1 MTSNALKSVAP
12 VTTITSAIPANVPSN
27 AQLQARKNAATP
39 RGVGVMCDFY
49 ADRALNAELWDVE
62 GRRYID
68 FAAGI
73 AVLNTGHRHPKL
85 MEAIRAQ
92 MERFT
97 HTAYQIVPYASY
109 VELAERIN
117 AVTPGEHTKKTALF
131 STGAEAVE
139 NAIKIARAAT
149 GRAAVIAFSGGFHG
163 RTMMGMALT
172 GKVAPYKLGFGPF
185 PGEVYHAPFP
195 TALHGV
201 SSDDALAAVNG
212 LFKSDVDPKRVAAII
227 LEPVQGE
234 GGFYAAPADFMR
246 GLRKIC
252 DEHGILL
259 IADEVQTGFART
271 GKLFAMEH
279 YDVLPD
285 LMTMAKSLAGGM
297 PLAAVC
303 GRAEVMDA
311 PAPGGLG
318 GTYAG
323 NPLAV
328 ASALAVLDVIA
339 EENLVVRGARLGS
352 ALKDFLIGLGSG
364 IPAIGEVR
372 GLGAM
377 VAVEFVQ
384 PGTDKPD
391 AEFAKR
397 VQANALKNGLLL
409 LTCGSYGNVI
419 RFLFPLTIPDTVMDE
434 ALVILEKA
442 IHDAQA

>member
-12 VTTITSAIPANVPSN
+12 VTTITSAIPADVPSN

-73 AVLNTGHRHPKL
+73 AVLNTGHRHPRL

-117 AVTPGEHTKKTALF
+117 AVTPGKHAKKTALF

-139 NAIKIARAAT
+139 NAVKIARAAT
-149 GRAAVIAFSGGFHG
+149 GRAAVIAFSGAFHG

-246 GLRKIC
+246 GLRNIC
-252 DEHGILL
+252 DEHRILL

-328 ASALAVLDVIA
+328 ASALAVLDVIE
-339 EENLVVRGARLGS
+339 EENLVVRGARLGA
-352 ALKDFLIGLGSG
+352 ALKDFLIGLGATT
-364 IPAIGEVR
+364 PAIGEVR

-384 PGTDKPD
+384 PGSDKPD
-391 AEFAKR
+391 AEFARR

-442 IHDAQA
+442 IHEAAA

>member
-1 MTSNALKSVAP
+1 MTSTAVKSIVPISTVAP
-12 VTTITSAIPANVPSN
+12 AKVFSN
-27 AQLQARKNAATP
+27 AELLARKNAATP

-117 AVTPGEHTKKTALF
+117 AVTPGKHAKKTALF

-149 GRAAVIAFSGGFHG
+149 GRSAIISFSGGFHG

-195 TALHGV
+195 MALHGV
-201 SSDDALAAVNG
+201 GSEAALAAING
-212 LFKSDVDPKRVAAII
+212 LFKSDVDPKRVAAVI

-234 GGFYAAPADFMR
+234 GGFYAAPPEFMR
-246 GLRKIC
+246 GLRALC

-303 GRAEVMDA
+303 GRAELMDA

-328 ASALAVLDVIA
+328 ASALAVMDVIA
-339 EENLVVRGARLGS
+339 EENLVVRGARLGEV
-352 ALKDFLIGLGSG
+352 LKDRLTGLGASV
-364 IPAIGEVR
+364 PAIGEVR

-391 AEFAKR
+391 AEFTKR
-397 VQANALKNGLLL
+397 VQANALKDGLLL

-434 ALVILEKA
+434 ALAILEKA
-442 IHDAQA
+442 VREANA

>member
-117 AVTPGEHTKKTALF
+117 AVTPGEHAKKTALF

-377 VAVEFVQ
+377 VAVEFVH

-442 IHDAQA
+442 IHDATT